1 MVSILTLAIIGFLI
15 SAYTYFVEKKIK
27 EKPNYKPVCDLSDRI
42 SCTKPMKSPYANL
55 FFVSNSVIGGAYYIM
70 IGVLTLLNMNQVLL
84 LAAVCGCIISAIL
97 AYILYFKIKS
107 LCILCTTLYVINVLI
122 LLFALGR
129 I

>member
-15 SAYTYFVEKKIK
+15 SAYTYFIEKQIK

-55 FFVSNSVIGGAYYIM
+55 FYVSNSVIGGAYYIM

-84 LAAVCGCIISAIL
+84 LAAVCGCIISALL

-122 LLFALGR
+122 LLFAMGR

>member
-1 MVSILTLAIIGFLI
+1 MVSLLTLAIVGFLI
-15 SAYTYFVEKKIK
+15 SAYTYFIEKKIK
-27 EKPNYKPVCDLSDRI
+27 EKPNYKPVCDVSDRI

-55 FFVSNSVIGGAYYIM
+55 FYFSNALIGGAYYIM
-70 IGVLTLLNMNQVLL
+70 IGVLTLLQMHQLL
-84 LAAVCGCIISAIL
+84 IMAAVCGCIISAVL

-122 LLFALGR
+122 LLLSLGR